1 MGGEWRQDCSFHA
14 VERWAAMMRRM
25 SFPLEDDTL
34 AAEIG
39 ELLMA
44 RSEKVAVSETTA
56 GGLISAR
63 MLSVPG
69 ASRWFES
76 GLVPYSSPTKW
87 EVLNLDREIAREHGG
102 VSAQWVSATA
112 EAMRKATGAA
122 WAVAESGIAG
132 PQGSRKSQ
140 KPVGSVAIGVSG
152 PGGTSAAEMVLPGS
166 RSQVMAAISE
176 KALEALRDALKKAE

>member
-1 MGGEWRQDCSFHA
+1 MTY
-14 VERWAAMMRRM
+14 
-25 SFPLEDDTL
+25 PLEDDAV

-39 ELLMA
+39 ELLIA
-44 RSEKVAVSETTA
+44 RGEKVAVSETTA

-87 EVLNLDREIAREHGG
+87 EVLGIDREIAREHGA
-102 VSAQWVSATA
+102 VSPQWTTATA
-112 EAMRKATGAA
+112 EAMRRATGAA

-132 PQGSRKSQ
+132 PQGSRRSP
-140 KPVGSVAIGVSG
+140 KPVGSVAMAVAG
-152 PGGTSAAEMVLPGS
+152 PDGTSATEVVLPGT
-166 RSQVMAAISE
+166 RAQVMAEISQRVLE
-176 KALEALRDALKKAE
+176 MLREALKRAV

>member
-1 MGGEWRQDCSFHA
+1 MTY
-14 VERWAAMMRRM
+14 
-25 SFPLEDDTL
+25 PLEDDTL

-44 RSEKVAVSETTA
+44 RGQKVAVSETTA

-87 EVLNLDREIAREHGG
+87 ESLGIDREIAREHGA
-102 VSAQWVSATA
+102 VSPQWTTATA
-112 EAMRKATGAA
+112 EAMRRATGAA

-132 PQGSRKSQ
+132 PQGSRRSP
-140 KPVGSVAIGVSG
+140 KPVGSVAMAVAG
-152 PGGTSAAEMVLPGS
+152 PGGASATEVVLPGT
-166 RSQVMAAISE
+166 RAQVMAQISE
-176 KALEALRDALKKAE
+176 RVLEMLRDALKQS

>member
-1 MGGEWRQDCSFHA
+1 MT
-14 VERWAAMMRRM
+14 
-25 SFPLEDDTL
+25 FPLEDDTL
-34 AAEIG
+34 ATEVG

-44 RSEKVAVSETTA
+44 RGEKVAVSETTA

-63 MLSVPG
+63 MLSVAG

-87 EVLNLDREIAREHGG
+87 EVLDLDREIAREHGG
-102 VSAQWVSATA
+102 VSRQWVSATA

-132 PQGSRKSQ
+132 PQGSRRST
-140 KPVGSVAIGVSG
+140 KPVGSVAIAVSG
-152 PGGTSAAEMVLPGS
+152 PHGTSAEEDVLPGT
-166 RSQVMAAISE
+166 RAEVMVAITE
-176 KALEALRDALKKAE
+176 KALTALREALAKAP

>member
-1 MGGEWRQDCSFHA
+1 
-14 VERWAAMMRRM
+14 M

-44 RSEKVAVSETTA
+44 RGEKVAVSETTA

-63 MLSVPG
+63 MLSVAG

-87 EVLNLDREIAREHGG
+87 GTLDLDREIAREHGG
-102 VSAQWVSATA
+102 VSWQWVSATA
-112 EAMRKATGAA
+112 EAMRKSTGAA

-132 PQGSRKSQ
+132 PQGSRRSA
-140 KPVGSVAIGVSG
+140 KPVGSVAIGVSS
-152 PGGTSAAEMVLPGS
+152 PAGTTAEEMVLPGT
-166 RSQVMAAISE
+166 RAQVMVAISQ
-176 KALEALRDALKKAE
+176 KALEALCNRLKIERSSSP